1 MNRKGLIIAI
11 TTVTLLLG
19 VGGWYTRGWW
29 WGSKPTAQKKTEAK
43 SDKGKAAAND
53 KAKTVADGQMGGSE
67 PTARV
72 AAAQM
77 NNRFGG
83 NASSKPPLRAGAK
96 SEAEDEAP
104 LESDET
110 ETETEEAAPVRPTSK
125 FNSKF
130 AKPTE
135 EEPTET
141 DPAET
146 DPAATDPS
154 ASEVPAETQGAEGDE
169 NADAMKAEE
178 TTEED
183 APAETSGSGA
193 DTNESERET
202 TTIPEEN
209 TEPSSDEPTE
219 SDTGAG
225 KPPSALPGRRDLTRA
240 PPLRSEEETT
250 EESAKELPDEEVVRI
265 QEPKRAAN
273 SVAVRP
279 EPVISREATKPV
291 NLKVAQPQERPPT
304 LEETPRM
311 GAATSGSRLM
321 DDGRSELTNV
331 ISQSITK
338 PQESPGDRRLEGEQ
352 SAPLSLTK
360 SAPSE
365 VSVGRPAVF
374 ETRVKNNGSAISRQV
389 IVMDRVPRGAR
400 LIDAT
405 PKFSQTAEGLL
416 IWNLGDLDPGQEAV
430 IKMQLMPEEE
440 GEIGSVASVTNQI
453 QASARAVSTRPQLQV
468 EHVGPAK
475 ALVGDLV
482 TFRIRIHNPGT
493 GVARGVRIE
502 EDVPR
507 GLAHDSG
514 RQIEH
519 EIGDLLP
526 GRSHE
531 IDLDLTAAEAG
542 LVSNTIRVRAEGD
555 LSAEHT
561 TELEVLAPQL
571 VTEIKGPKRRYL
583 DREAKYEI
591 RIANPGTAAAKSV
604 EFTVQLPTGL
614 KYTSADSSGRY
625 DPKRHAV
632 TWKIA
637 SLPAGEEGVVQLAV
651 LSMTSGQQSLRV
663 AARAE
668 SGLEAS
674 NELAVLVEAAPETT
688 FTVHDSSDQVE
699 VGAEATYEIVVSNRG
714 TRADAQ
720 VRIEATLPPE
730 MQVVS
735 AEGPAA
741 HTVDGQRVIFEPLGR
756 LDPKS
761 EVTYKI
767 KIKAL
772 SAAQDPRVVR
782 VQATSSALT
791 TPVSREESTL
801 IYEDR

>member
-11 TTVTLLLG
+11 TTTALLLG

-43 SDKGKAAAND
+43 SEKGKDPAND
-53 KAKTVADGQMGGSE
+53 KAKPVADGQMGGSE

-83 NASSKPPLRAGAK
+83 AANSKTPMKGGAK
-96 SEAEDEAP
+96 SQAEEEAP

-110 ETETEEAAPVRPTSK
+110 ETETEEAAPVRPASR
-125 FNSKF
+125 FNSRF
-130 AKPTE
+130 AKPSE
-135 EEPTET
+135 DAPE
-141 DPAET
+141 ET
-146 DPAATDPS
+146 DPAAADPS
-154 ASEVPAETQGAEGDE
+154 ASEEPAETQGATADE

-178 TTEED
+178 LAEEE
-183 APAETSGSGA
+183 APAETSGSA
-193 DTNESERET
+193 AETDEKDRET

-209 TEPSSDEPTE
+209 TEPSSAEATE
-219 SDTGAG
+219 EETDSG
-225 KPPSALPGRRDLTRA
+225 KPPAALPGRRDLTRA
-240 PPLRSEEETT
+240 PPLRSEEEETT
-250 EESAKELPDEEVVRI
+250 EAPAHEIPEEEVVRI

-279 EPVISREATKPV
+279 EPVISREATRPV
-291 NLKVAQPQERPPT
+291 NLKVAQPQERPPA
-304 LEETPRM
+304 LDEAPRM

-374 ETRVKNNGSAISRQV
+374 ETRVKNNGSAVSHQV

-405 PKFSQTAEGLL
+405 PKFSQTADGLL

-468 EHVGPAK
+468 EHAGPAK

-542 LVSNTIRVRAEGD
+542 LVSNTIRVRAEGE

-614 KYTSADSSGRY
+614 KYTNADSSGRY
-625 DPKRHAV
+625 DSKRHAV